1 MKISGAELM
10 IALLERHGVSTVAGI
25 PGGAVLP
32 LYDALGR
39 SRRIRHILARH
50 EQAAGFIAH
59 GMARV
64 TGRAGVCLVTSGPG
78 VTNVVTALADAKLD
92 SVPLLCIAGQVPT
105 HLIGTDAFQEVAT
118 LDMVR
123 PITKACYFVQDAH
136 EITGIMAQ
144 AFEAAECGRP
154 GPVLID
160 LPKNVQLQTVEWQP
174 DDPTAAASAVAAA
187 APPRTGQGATRADAY
202 DEAAALIDQS
212 QRPLLYC
219 GGGVVKARAL
229 ALARHFAERLDIP
242 VTTTLM
248 ALGLMPTHHGL
259 HLGMLGMH
267 GARHTNHAIEAADL
281 IIAIGTRFD
290 DRATGDPDRFAARAK
305 IIHIDIDGRE
315 LGKIKAPTIAIQD
328 DAASAFRE
336 LLRRTRELP
345 PDRPTRSA
353 WRAHIRDLK
362 QAFPRAAVRP
372 HMLCSPHGIMQALGR
387 LLTEDTIVTTD
398 VGQHQMWAAQSLPLK
413 RADGW
418 LTSGGLGTM
427 GFGLPAAIGAALVG
441 RGAPVLCITGDGSL
455 MMNVQELATL
465 AELDLNVKVVLL
477 DNAALGM
484 VRQQQELFYAGRY
497 TASKFPAAVNWFA
510 IAAAFGIPA
519 HDLGNEPDAGCAL
532 ARALRTPGPQLIR
545 VAIDEAAHVMPM
557 VPPGGANTHALDEP
571 MPDEEAEDPAAA
583 ATALV

>member
-1 MKISGAELM
+1 MKISGAQLT
-10 IALLERHGVSTVAGI
+10 IALLERHGVSRVAGI

-39 SRRIRHILARH
+39 SGRIRHILARH
-50 EQAAGFIAH
+50 EQAAGFIAQ
-59 GMARV
+59 GMARI

-92 SVPLLCIAGQVPT
+92 SVPLLCIAGQVST

-118 LDMVR
+118 LDMVW
-123 PITKACYFVQDAH
+123 PITKACYFVEAAH
-136 EITGIMAQ
+136 EIPRIMAQ

-160 LPKNVQLQTVEWQP
+160 LPKNVQLQMTEW
-174 DDPTAAASAVAAA
+174 DPA
-187 APPRTGQGATRADAY
+187 APAATPPAVRATAPSSLNTTPAAPRTGYAATRADAY
-202 DEAAALIDQS
+202 DEAAALIDRS

-248 ALGLMPTHHGL
+248 ALGLMPSHHGL

-281 IIAIGTRFD
+281 IIAIGARFD

-328 DAASAFRE
+328 DAANAFHE
-336 LLRRTRELP
+336 LLLRTQALP
-345 PDRPTRSA
+345 SDRPTRSA

-362 QAFPRAAVRP
+362 QAFPRAAARP
-372 HMLCSPHGIMQALGR
+372 HTLCSPHGIMQALGR
-387 LLTEDTIVTTD
+387 LLTDDTLAHRQD
-398 VGQHQMWAAQSLPLK
+398 DLSSFRKCA
-413 RADGW
+413 
-418 LTSGGLGTM
+418 
-427 GFGLPAAIGAALVG
+427 LPAIHHQQRAPDGLAIQFTICRVEGTHCVEVRPLTQHFPLEERCG
-441 RGAPVLCITGDGSL
+441 SRCTGTD
-455 MMNVQELATL
+455 
-465 AELDLNVKVVLL
+465 D
-477 DNAALGM
+477 
-484 VRQQQELFYAGRY
+484 
-497 TASKFPAAVNWFA
+497 
-510 IAAAFGIPA
+510 
-519 HDLGNEPDAGCAL
+519 
-532 ARALRTPGPQLIR
+532 IR
-545 VAIDEAAHVMPM
+545 V
-557 VPPGGANTHALDEP
+557 
-571 MPDEEAEDPAAA
+571 
-583 ATALV
+583 